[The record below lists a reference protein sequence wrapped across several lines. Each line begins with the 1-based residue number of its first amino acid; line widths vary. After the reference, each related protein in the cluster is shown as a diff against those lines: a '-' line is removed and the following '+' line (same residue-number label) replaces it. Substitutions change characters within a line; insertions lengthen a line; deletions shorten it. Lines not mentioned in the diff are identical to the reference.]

1 MQRRTVPRADPRYKQ
16 LRAQNNSSVKKS
28 RDRARREREETI
40 NSINQL
46 EDDNQQLV
54 QSLQI
59 IKQEYE
65 QLQILF
71 KQHTGVDIDQMIGP
85 ESKSTTPEIPMPS
98 TQPSAEN
105 SSKPVLTIT
114 TTEDKSTSNNE
125 LDVNNLDGSI
135 VLINGVQYKIVGL
148 DKA

>member
-1 MQRRTVPRADPRYKQ
+1 MQRRIVSRADPRYKQ

-28 RDRARREREETI
+28 RDNARREREETI

-46 EDDNQQLV
+46 EEDNQKLIQN
-54 QSLQI
+54 LQI

-98 TQPSAEN
+98 
-105 SSKPVLTIT
+105 
-114 TTEDKSTSNNE
+114 
-125 LDVNNLDGSI
+125 
-135 VLINGVQYKIVGL
+135 
-148 DKA
+148 